1 MAIKD
6 TEKTKAGTTEKE
18 LEVTIDNGDLESI
31 NSLIDA
37 YSFKDKSSLIKFAI
51 GTLLQGTNNEGLY
64 TPQFSTRRFM
74 SLPRESSRQYSH
86 P

>member
-6 TEKTKAGTTEKE
+6 SEKIKAGTTEKE
-18 LEVTIDNGDLESI
+18 LEVTIDNGDLELI

-51 GTLLQGTNNEGLY
+51 GALLLGK
-64 TPQFSTRRFM
+64 
-74 SLPRESSRQYSH
+74 
-86 P
+86 